1 MNNFWVLAG
10 FEFKK
15 IFRRKTFPAAIIIC
29 LGIMAVAVFSSLSGG
44 SFHHSVG
51 NDISKYEAMELD
63 KAVILTNRGYI
74 TPQLIYRAIL
84 SNREMTGNE
93 DNYFVNEYGSH
104 LKEDAYIR
112 YILPYEPVI
121 ELLNKVYAEDMD
133 WLSMDA
139 LSLVYLG
146 EDKAV
151 DRLSPEQAENFDSDL
166 KDFARAMVLR
176 EEGLSQAEVEKNLEL
191 IDSIETPLYNDYFG
205 GYEAYIMSS
214 KSLALTA
221 LFMILLLLAPVFS
234 NEYEEKTDQ
243 VILCTKN
250 GKGSLCRA
258 KLFVALVVSL
268 LSAVLVMGLSWL
280 GFLMLY
286 GFQGGRVNIQVVN
299 PGCSYPF
306 TLLEACCIH
315 FISVVF
321 ASVLFGAFT
330 AFMSA
335 RVKRSTAPVVVMGTL
350 LTIIPMFIW
359 IPLKSS
365 GFMYEL
371 LKFFPVNSVTFDFDR
386 SFFEIFGV
394 LFTPYK
400 FIWALS
406 AVLIP
411 LFSLLD
417 AGSFKRHQP
426 G

>member
-1 MNNFWVLAG
+1 MNNFWTLAG
-10 FEFKK
+10 YEFKK

-29 LGIMAVAVFSSLSGG
+29 LGIMAAAVFSSLSGG

-51 NDISKYEAMELD
+51 RDISRYEAMKLD
-63 KAVILTNRGYI
+63 KAVILSNRGYI
-74 TPQLIYRAIL
+74 TPELISKAIL
-84 SNREMTGNE
+84 SNREMISNK

-121 ELLNKVYAEDMD
+121 ELINNVYAEDLD

-139 LSLVYLG
+139 LSLEYMKD
-146 EDKAV
+146 DKAV
-151 DRLSPEQAENFDSDL
+151 DSLEPEQAEYFNAAL
-166 KDFARAMVLR
+166 KNFARTMVMR
-176 EEGLSQAEVEKNLEL
+176 EEGLSAAEREKNLEL
-191 IDSIETPLYNDYFG
+191 IEQLETPLYSDYYG
-205 GYEAYIMSS
+205 GYETYVRSS
-214 KSLALTA
+214 KSLAITA
-221 LFMILLLLAPVFS
+221 LFLILLLLSPVFS

-243 VILCTKN
+243 IILCTRN

-258 KLFVALVVSL
+258 KLFVSL
-268 LSAVLVMGLSWL
+268 IISVLSAALVMGLSWL

-386 SFFEIFGV
+386 SFIEIFGV

-400 FIWALS
+400 FIWAVSTLLI
-406 AVLIP
+406 AV
-411 LFSLLD
+411 FSYF
-417 AGSFKRHQP
+417 ASHCFKRHQL
-426 G
+426 

>member
-1 MNNFWVLAG
+1 MNNFWTLAG

-15 IFRRKTFPAAIIIC
+15 IFRRKTFPAAILIC
-29 LGIMAVAVFSSLSGG
+29 LGIMAAAVFSSLSGG

-51 NDISKYEAMELD
+51 RDISKYEAMKLD
-63 KAVILTNRGYI
+63 KEVILTNRGYI
-74 TPQLIYRAIL
+74 TPQLISRAIL
-84 SNREMTGNE
+84 SNREMISNK

-151 DRLSPEQAENFDSDL
+151 DRLGPEQAESFDADL
-166 KDFARAMVLR
+166 RDFARAMVLR

-214 KSLALTA
+214 KSLAITV
-221 LFMILLLLAPVFS
+221 LFMILLLLSPLFS

-258 KLFVALVVSL
+258 KLLVALVVSL

-280 GFLMLY
+280 SFLMLY

-306 TLLEACCIH
+306 TLLEACCVH

-411 LFSLLD
+411 LFSILA

>member
-51 NDISKYEAMELD
+51 NDISRYEAMELD

-74 TPQLIYRAIL
+74 TPQLVYRAIL
-84 SNREMTGNE
+84 SNREMISDE
-93 DNYFVNEYGSH
+93 ENYFVNEYGSH

-151 DRLSPEQAENFDSDL
+151 DRLGPEQAESFDADL
-166 KDFARAMVLR
+166 RDFARAMVFR
-176 EEGLSQAEVEKNLEL
+176 DKGLSGAEREKNLEL
-191 IDSIETPLYNDYFG
+191 IDSIETPLYSDYYG
-205 GYEAYIMSS
+205 GYEAYIMGS
-214 KSLALTA
+214 KSLAITV
-221 LFMILLLLAPVFS
+221 LFMILLLLSPLFS

-280 GFLMLY
+280 AFLLLY
-286 GFQGGRVNIQVVN
+286 GFEGGKVNIQVVN
-299 PGCSYPF
+299 PGCTYPIN
-306 TLLEACCIH
+306 LLEACLIH
-315 FISVVF
+315 FVSVIF
-321 ASVLFGAFT
+321 ACALFGALICFL
-330 AFMSA
+330 SA
-335 RVKRSTAPVVVMGTL
+335 KVKRSTAPVVIMGTL

-359 IPLKSS
+359 VPMKSS
-365 GFMYEL
+365 RIIYGL
-371 LKFFPVNSVTFDFDR
+371 LKFFPANSVSFGFDM
-386 SFFEIFGV
+386 SFFEIFGK

-400 FIWALS
+400 FIWVVSTILI
-406 AVLIP
+406 AV
-411 LFSLLD
+411 FSYF
-417 AGSFKRHQP
+417 ASHCFKRHQL
-426 G
+426 

>member
-15 IFRRKTFPAAIIIC
+15 ILRRKTFPAAIIIC

-74 TPQLIYRAIL
+74 TPQLVYRAIL
-84 SNREMTGNE
+84 SNREMISDE
-93 DNYFVNEYGSH
+93 ENYFVNEYGSH

-151 DRLSPEQAENFDSDL
+151 DRLSPEAAEDFDYAL
-166 KDFARAMVLR
+166 KDFARTMVLR
-176 EEGLSQAEVEKNLEL
+176 QEGLSQAEVEKNLEL
-191 IDSIETPLYNDYFG
+191 IDSIETPLYNDYYG

-214 KSLALTA
+214 KTLALTV
-221 LFMILLLLAPVFS
+221 LFLILLLLSPVFS

-258 KLFVALVVSL
+258 KLFVSLVISVLGAALVV
-268 LSAVLVMGLSWL
+268 GLSWL
-280 GFLMLY
+280 AFLLLY
-286 GFQGGRVNIQVVN
+286 GFEGGKVNIQVVN
-299 PGCSYPF
+299 PGCTYPIN
-306 TLLEACCIH
+306 LLEACLIH
-315 FISVVF
+315 FVSVIF
-321 ASVLFGAFT
+321 ACALFGALICFL
-330 AFMSA
+330 SA
-335 RVKRSTAPVVVMGTL
+335 KVKRSTAPVVIMGTL

-359 IPLKSS
+359 VPMKSS
-365 GFMYEL
+365 RIIYGL
-371 LKFFPVNSVTFDFDR
+371 LKFFPANSVSFGFDM
-386 SFFEIFGV
+386 SFFEIFGK

-400 FIWALS
+400 FIWFVSTILI
-406 AVLIP
+406 AV
-411 LFSLLD
+411 FSYF
-417 AGSFKRHQP
+417 ASHCFKRHQL
-426 G
+426 

>member
-1 MNNFWVLAG
+1 MNNFWALAG

-84 SNREMTGNE
+84 SNREMISDE
-93 DNYFVNEYGSH
+93 ENYFVNEYGSH
-104 LKEDAYIR
+104 LKEEAYIR
-112 YILPYEPVI
+112 YILPYEQMV
-121 ELLNKVYAEDMD
+121 ELINNVYAEDPD

-139 LSLVYLG
+139 LRLNYVRD
-146 EDKAV
+146 DKAV

-191 IDSIETPLYNDYFG
+191 IDSIEMPLYNDYYG
-205 GYEAYIMSS
+205 GYEAYIMGS
-214 KSLALTA
+214 KSLAIA
-221 LFMILLLLAPVFS
+221 VLFMILLLLSPLFS

-411 LFSLLD
+411 LFSLLA

>member
-1 MNNFWVLAG
+1 MNNFWTLAG

-15 IFRRKTFPAAIIIC
+15 IFRRKTFPAAILIC
-29 LGIMAVAVFSSLSGG
+29 LGIMAAAVFSSLSGG

-51 NDISKYEAMELD
+51 RDISKYEAMKLD
-63 KAVILTNRGYI
+63 KEVILTNRGYI
-74 TPQLIYRAIL
+74 TPQLISRAIL
-84 SNREMTGNE
+84 SNREMISNK

-112 YILPYEPVI
+112 YILPYEPVV
-121 ELLNKVYAEDMD
+121 ELINKVYAEDLD
-133 WLSMDA
+133 CLAMDA
-139 LSLVYLG
+139 LSLEYMG

-151 DRLSPEQAENFDSDL
+151 DRLGPETAEDFDSAL
-166 KDFARAMVLR
+166 KSFARAMALR

-214 KSLALTA
+214 KSLALTV
-221 LFMILLLLAPVFS
+221 LFLILLLLSPVFS

-258 KLFVALVVSL
+258 KLFVSLVVSL

-280 GFLMLY
+280 ALLLLY
-286 GFQGGRVNIQVVN
+286 GFEGGKVNIQVVN
-299 PGCSYPF
+299 PGCSYPL

-321 ASVLFGAFT
+321 ASVLFGAFI

-386 SFFEIFGV
+386 SFVEIFGM

-400 FIWALS
+400 FIWTLS
-406 AVLIP
+406 AILIIV
-411 LFSLLD
+411 FSLL
-417 AGSFKRHQP
+417 AVRSFKRHQP

>member
-1 MNNFWVLAG
+1 MNNFWTLAG
-10 FEFKK
+10 YEFKK

-74 TPQLIYRAIL
+74 TPQLVYRAIL
-84 SNREMTGNE
+84 SNREMISDE
-93 DNYFVNEYGSH
+93 ENYFVNEYGSH

-151 DRLSPEQAENFDSDL
+151 DRLGPEQAESFDADL
-166 KDFARAMVLR
+166 RDFARAMVFR
-176 EEGLSQAEVEKNLEL
+176 DKGLSAAEREKNLEL
-191 IDSIETPLYNDYFG
+191 IDSIETPLYSDYYG
-205 GYEAYIMSS
+205 GYEAYIIGS
-214 KSLALTA
+214 KSLAITV
-221 LFMILLLLAPVFS
+221 LFMILLLLSPLFS

-258 KLFVALVVSL
+258 KLFVSLVVSM

-280 GFLMLY
+280 AFLLLY
-286 GFQGGRVNIQVVN
+286 GFEGGKVNIQVVN
-299 PGCSYPF
+299 PGCTYPIN
-306 TLLEACCIH
+306 LLEACLIH
-315 FISVVF
+315 FVSVIF
-321 ASVLFGAFT
+321 ACALFGALICFL
-330 AFMSA
+330 SA
-335 RVKRSTAPVVVMGTL
+335 KVKRSTAPVVIMGTL

-359 IPLKSS
+359 VPMKSS
-365 GFMYEL
+365 RIIYGL
-371 LKFFPVNSVTFDFDR
+371 LKFFPANSVSFGFDM
-386 SFFEIFGV
+386 SFIEMFGR

-400 FIWALS
+400 FIWFVSTILI
-406 AVLIP
+406 AV
-411 LFSLLD
+411 FSYF
-417 AGSFKRHQP
+417 ASHCFKRHQL
-426 G
+426 

>member
-1 MNNFWVLAG
+1 MNNFWTLAG
-10 FEFKK
+10 YEFKK

-74 TPQLIYRAIL
+74 TPQLVYRAIL
-84 SNREMTGNE
+84 SNREMISDE
-93 DNYFVNEYGSH
+93 ENYFVNEYGSH

-151 DRLSPEQAENFDSDL
+151 DRLGPEQAESFDADL
-166 KDFARAMVLR
+166 RDFARAMVFR
-176 EEGLSQAEVEKNLEL
+176 DKGLSAAEREKNLEL
-191 IDSIETPLYNDYFG
+191 IDSIETPLYSDYYG
-205 GYEAYIMSS
+205 GYEAYIMGS
-214 KSLALTA
+214 KSLAITV
-221 LFMILLLLAPVFS
+221 LFMILLLLSPLFS

-258 KLFVALVVSL
+258 KLFVSLVVSM

-280 GFLMLY
+280 AFLLLY
-286 GFQGGRVNIQVVN
+286 GFEGGKVNIQVVN
-299 PGCSYPF
+299 PGCTYPIN
-306 TLLEACCIH
+306 LLEACLIH
-315 FISVVF
+315 FVSVIF
-321 ASVLFGAFT
+321 ACALFGALICFL
-330 AFMSA
+330 SA
-335 RVKRSTAPVVVMGTL
+335 KVKRSTAPVVIMGTL

-359 IPLKSS
+359 VPMKSS
-365 GFMYEL
+365 RIIYGL
-371 LKFFPVNSVTFDFDR
+371 LKFFPANSVSFGFDM
-386 SFFEIFGV
+386 SFIEMFGR

-400 FIWALS
+400 FIWFVSTILI
-406 AVLIP
+406 AV
-411 LFSLLD
+411 FSYF
-417 AGSFKRHQP
+417 ASHCFKRHQL
-426 G
+426 

>member
-1 MNNFWVLAG
+1 MNNFWTLAD

-15 IFRRKTFPAAIIIC
+15 ILRRKTFPAAIIIC

-44 SFHHSVG
+44 SFHHKVG
-51 NDISKYEAMELD
+51 RDISQYEAMELD
-63 KAVILTNRGYI
+63 RAAILSNRGYI
-74 TPQLIYRAIL
+74 TPELISKSIL
-84 SNREMTGNE
+84 SNGEMISNK

-112 YILPYEPVI
+112 YVLPYEPVI
-121 ELLNKVYAEDMD
+121 ELINNVYAEDLD

-139 LSLVYLG
+139 LSLEYMKD
-146 EDKAV
+146 DKAV
-151 DRLSPEQAENFDSDL
+151 DSLEPEQAEYFNSAL
-166 KDFARAMVLR
+166 KNFARTMVMR
-176 EEGLSQAEVEKNLEL
+176 EEGLSAAEREKNLEL
-191 IDSIETPLYNDYFG
+191 IDSIETPLYSDYYG
-205 GYEAYIMSS
+205 GYEAYIMGS
-214 KSLALTA
+214 KSLAITV
-221 LFMILLLLAPVFS
+221 LFMILLLLSPLFS

-335 RVKRSTAPVVVMGTL
+335 RMKRSTVPVVVMGTL

-386 SFFEIFGV
+386 SFVEIFGM

-400 FIWALS
+400 FIWAVS
-406 AVLIP
+406 AVLIAA
-411 LFSLLD
+411 FSFL
-417 AGSFKRHQP
+417 AMRSFKKHQP

>member
-1 MNNFWVLAG
+1 MNNFWALAG

-74 TPQLIYRAIL
+74 TPQLVYRAIL
-84 SNREMTGNE
+84 SNREMISDE
-93 DNYFVNEYGSH
+93 ENYFVNEYGSH
-104 LKEDAYIR
+104 LKEEAYIR

-121 ELLNKVYAEDMD
+121 ELLNKVYAENMD

-151 DRLSPEQAENFDSDL
+151 DRLGPEQAESFDADL
-166 KDFARAMVLR
+166 RDFARAMVFR
-176 EEGLSQAEVEKNLEL
+176 DKGLSAVEREKNLEL
-191 IDSIETPLYNDYFG
+191 IDSIETPLYSDYYG
-205 GYEAYIMSS
+205 GYEAYIMCS
-214 KSLALTA
+214 KSLAITV
-221 LFMILLLLAPVFS
+221 LFMILLLLSPLFS

-315 FISVVF
+315 FISVAF
-321 ASVLFGAFT
+321 ASVLFGAFI

-386 SFFEIFGV
+386 SFIEIFGV

-400 FIWALS
+400 FIWAVS
-406 AVLIP
+406 AVLTAA
-411 LFSLLD
+411 FSSM
-417 AGSFKRHQP
+417 AAVSFKGHQT

>member
-1 MNNFWVLAG
+1 MNNFWALAA

-15 IFRRKTFPAAIIIC
+15 IFRRKVFPAAILIC

-51 NDISKYEAMELD
+51 RDISRYEAMELY
-63 KAVILTNRGYI
+63 KEVILTNRGYI
-74 TPQLIYRAIL
+74 TPQLVYRAIL
-84 SNREMTGNE
+84 SNREMISNG

-139 LSLVYLG
+139 LSLEYLG

-151 DRLSPEQAENFDSDL
+151 DRLAPEQAEDFDSAL

-176 EEGLSQAEVEKNLEL
+176 EEGLSQAEAEKNLEL
-191 IDSIETPLYNDYFG
+191 IDSIEMPLYNDYYG

-214 KSLALTA
+214 KSLALTV
-221 LFMILLLLAPVFS
+221 LFLILLLLSPVFS

-243 VILCTKN
+243 IILCTKN
-250 GKGSLCRA
+250 GKGILCRA

-280 GFLMLY
+280 GFLLLY
-286 GFQGGRVNIQVVN
+286 GFEGGDVNIQVVN
-299 PGCSYPF
+299 PGCSYPI
-306 TLLEACCIH
+306 TLLEACLIH
-315 FISVVF
+315 FVSVVF
-321 ASVLFGAFT
+321 ACALFGAFT

-359 IPLKSS
+359 VPLKSS

-371 LKFFPVNSVTFDFDR
+371 LKFFPANSVTFDFDR
-386 SFFEIFGV
+386 SFIEIFGM

-400 FIWALS
+400 FIWAVS
-406 AVLIP
+406 AVLTAA
-411 LFSLLD
+411 FFYFASRC
-417 AGSFKRHQP
+417 FKRHQLA
-426 G
+426 

>member
-1 MNNFWVLAG
+1 MNNFWALAG

-84 SNREMTGNE
+84 SNREMISDE
-93 DNYFVNEYGSH
+93 ENYFVNEYGSH
-104 LKEDAYIR
+104 LKEEAYIR
-112 YILPYEPVI
+112 YILPYEQMV
-121 ELLNKVYAEDMD
+121 ELINNVYAEDPD

-139 LSLVYLG
+139 LRLNYVRD
-146 EDKAV
+146 DKAV

-214 KSLALTA
+214 KSLAIA
-221 LFMILLLLAPVFS
+221 VLFMILLLLSPLFS

-258 KLFVALVVSL
+258 KLFVTLVISL
-268 LSAVLVMGLSWL
+268 LGAALIMGLSWL
-280 GFLMLY
+280 AFLMLY
-286 GFQGGRVNIQVVN
+286 GFEGGDVNIQVVN
-299 PGCSYPF
+299 PGCSYPI
-306 TLLEACCIH
+306 TLLEACLIH
-315 FISVVF
+315 FVSVLF
-321 ASVLFGAFT
+321 ACVLFGAFT
-330 AFMSA
+330 ALMSA

-350 LTIIPMFIW
+350 LIIIPMFVW

-371 LKFFPVNSVTFDFDR
+371 LKFFPANSVTFDFDR

-400 FIWALS
+400 FIWAVS

-411 LFSLLD
+411 LFSLLA

>member
-1 MNNFWVLAG
+1 MNNFWALAG

-29 LGIMAVAVFSSLSGG
+29 LGIMSVAVFSSLSGG

-84 SNREMTGNE
+84 SNREMISDE
-93 DNYFVNEYGSH
+93 ENYFVNEYGSH
-104 LKEDAYIR
+104 LKEEAYIR
-112 YILPYEPVI
+112 YILPYEQMV
-121 ELLNKVYAEDMD
+121 ELINNVYAEDPD

-139 LSLVYLG
+139 LRLNYVRD
-146 EDKAV
+146 DKAV

-214 KSLALTA
+214 KSLAIA
-221 LFMILLLLAPVFS
+221 VLFMILLLLSPLFS

-280 GFLMLY
+280 SFLMLY

-306 TLLEACCIH
+306 TLLEACCVH

-411 LFSLLD
+411 LFSLLA